1 MDPSVLKTF
10 MSFPHVHFL
19 LPESVT
25 YSKSSLERAKLI
37 IEEKPTFVCF
47 VYILKNTAVWE
58 EKSLVKFIMNMFIIH
73 FFYVYVSIFTLKKKS
88 AK

>member
-47 VYILKNTAVWE
+47 AYILKNTAVW

-73 FFYVYVSIFTLKKKS
+73 FLCVCKHLY
-88 AK
+88 A